1 MPNQSIHAIRAT
13 VTTYRSNSAVAFF
26 DTPKDATPQ
35 DCKEITA
42 KLIDQAR
49 SVIQGIDKDS
59 PDTDWLFIQLELI
72 DSLLAQASCSI
83 DMLDIAEAVAMA
95 QVEG

>member
-13 VTTYRSNSAVAFF
+13 VTTYRSNSTVAFF

-35 DCKEITA
+35 DCKEVTA
-42 KLIDQAR
+42 KLINQAR
-49 SVIQGIDKDS
+49 AVLLSIDHHE

-72 DSLLAQASCSI
+72 DNLLLQASCSAN
-83 DMLDIAEAVAMA
+83 MLNIAQAVEMA
-95 QVEG
+95 QVED